1 VIYLEKVSKSFRTS
15 SKSTAVLRQVSA
27 VLENSVGNLAI
38 LGHAGAGK
46 STLIQILAGTMNP
59 TEGRITRHVR
69 VSWPLAWR
77 GFPDGF
83 SGEECLGF
91 LAKLYQVDR
100 RAMLVYV
107 TEVSG
112 LQAKVFDPMAKL
124 TPQEKSRLMLAAAYA
139 LDFDLYL
146 LDGSLPK
153 IGPEHEPRFQALWL
167 EKLKTNRVIM
177 ATSHPGSLEPHFS
190 RAIILHGG
198 SLSPVLPTATAIQ
211 AFLELPQN

>member
-1 VIYLEKVSKSFRTS
+1 MICLQRVSKSFRTS
-15 SKSTAVLRQVSA
+15 DKSTAVLREVSA
-27 VLENSVGNLAI
+27 VLDNSSGNLAI

-46 STLIQILAGTMNP
+46 STLIQLLAGMINP
-59 TEGRITRHVR
+59 TKGRITRHVR

-77 GFPDGF
+77 GFAGNF

-100 RAMLVYV
+100 RAMLVYA

-146 LDGSLPK
+146 LDGILPK
-153 IGPEHEPRFQALWL
+153 IGPEYEPRFQALWL
-167 EKLKTNRVIM
+167 EKLKANRVIL
-177 ATSHPGSLEPHFS
+177 ATSHPRSLEPHFS
-190 RAIILHGG
+190 QAIILHDG
-198 SLSPVLPTATAIQ
+198 SLSLVLPTANAIQ